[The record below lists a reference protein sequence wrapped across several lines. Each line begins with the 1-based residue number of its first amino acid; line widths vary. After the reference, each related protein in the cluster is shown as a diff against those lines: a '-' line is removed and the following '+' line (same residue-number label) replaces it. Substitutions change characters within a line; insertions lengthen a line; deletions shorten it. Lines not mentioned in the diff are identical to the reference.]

1 MIATID
7 IIFFPYILIKCFGPS
22 FWNKFETYIFYLTL
36 ISIPLFLLNIL
47 FTNFFDSLSG
57 YFNSITTQ
65 SLAANPNYWSSFFYV
80 NAFID
85 NGYGIRRNCG
95 FMWEPG
101 GFALIIIF
109 GMILNWLKN
118 GVNIDKR
125 SVVYTLALIT
135 TFSTAGYLAL
145 FFLVIAIY
153 IKKITLVNS
162 LIVLSFFGIF
172 GASIYN
178 LGFMSDKINTNIE
191 AYNENESK
199 DSETKV
205 NRLLGAKNAILRT
218 FRYPTG
224 KGLLSGQD
232 TDLLKTDLKDGTNG
246 LGSLL
251 ETWGFFVFPFLLYLI
266 YKFMK
271 IYNYANLKRPT
282 IVIFF
287 IAFLIMLFSNPISMA
302 VFLYIIIINA
312 LVFPFKKPADDEKI
326 AVRVS

>member
-1 MIATID
+1 M
-7 IIFFPYILIKCFGPS
+7 
-22 FWNKFETYIFYLTL
+22 
-36 ISIPLFLLNIL
+36 
-47 FTNFFDSLSG
+47 NFFDSLSS

-95 FMWEPG
+95 FVWEPG
-101 GFALIIIF
+101 GFAMIIIL

-118 GVNIDKR
+118 GVSIDKK
-125 SVVYTLALIT
+125 SVVYAIALIT

-145 FFLVIAIY
+145 FVLIIALY
-153 IKKITLVNS
+153 IKKINLVNS
-162 LIVLSFFGIF
+162 LVIIVFFGVF

-205 NRLLGAKNAILRT
+205 NRLLGAKNAFLRT

-224 KGLLSGQD
+224 KGLISGQD

-251 ETWGFFVFPFLLYLI
+251 EIWGFIMFPIILILI

-271 IYNYANLKRPT
+271 IYNYSNLKRTT

-287 IAFLIMLFSNPISMA
+287 LAFLIMLFSNPISMA

-312 LVFPFKKPADDEKI
+312 LVFPFKHPADIEKMP
-326 AVRVS
+326 VRVS